1 MINIIYR
8 NILQSINLTN
18 LSKSQDI
25 LLCGGV
31 VISYIL
37 DTIIILFI
45 TYIVL
50 DILCRKYKRKSI
62 IDILNEYLK
71 LGI

>member
-8 NILQSINLTN
+8 NILQSIDLTN

-31 VISYIL
+31 VITYIL
-37 DTIIILFI
+37 DTIIMLW
-45 TYIVL
+45 IVYKIS
-50 DILCRKYKRKSI
+50 DILCKKYKKKSI
-62 IDILNEYLK
+62 IDILNKYLK